1 LKKIVIVG
9 SATFYK
15 EVLEW
20 KERLEKLN
28 YCVLDYPKKINIV
41 TEYQENFET
50 FYKNLDAADEILLLN
65 LDKKGIE
72 GYIGYESFAELS
84 YSVAKNII
92 SNSNKNIYILKLPS
106 KEVGCY
112 DEINQFIKL
121 GYIKIFNKWYKFM

>member
-1 LKKIVIVG
+1 MKKIVIVG

>member
-1 LKKIVIVG
+1 MKKIVIVG

-121 GYIKIFNKWYKFM
+121 GYIKIFNK

>member
-121 GYIKIFNKWYKFM
+121 GYIKIFNK